1 MNLNISLF
9 VQKLGDNCIQFF
21 FFFLF
26 REIYIRI
33 YGRNSFKAFF

>member
-21 FFFLF
+21 FFLF
-26 REIYIRI
+26 REVYIRI

>member
-21 FFFLF
+21 LF
-26 REIYIRI
+26 TEVYIRI
-33 YGRNSFKAFF
+33 YGRNSFKAIF